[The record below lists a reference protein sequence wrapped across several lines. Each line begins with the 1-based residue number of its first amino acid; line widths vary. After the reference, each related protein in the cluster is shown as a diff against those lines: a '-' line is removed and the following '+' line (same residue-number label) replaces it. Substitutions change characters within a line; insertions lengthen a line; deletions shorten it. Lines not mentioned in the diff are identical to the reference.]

1 MDNEL
6 LTYEEFRV
14 IAHDKV
20 EAIVQHLLN
29 FNESQEFTD
38 MVNKFGEQ
46 YANELWGKMSSQDYA
61 IQYDH
66 VMRTSYEDYLKGFFI
81 LD

>member
-20 EAIVQHLLN
+20 ETIVQHLLN

>member
-20 EAIVQHLLN
+20 EGIVQHLLN
-29 FNESQEFTD
+29 FNESEEFAD
-38 MVNKFGEQ
+38 MVSKFGEQ
-46 YANELWGKMSSQDYA
+46 YANELWSKMSSQDYA
-61 IQYDH
+61 IQYEH
-66 VMRTSYEDYLKGFFI
+66 VMRTSYEDYLKGLFI